1 MKIYAERN
9 QNYMKKN
16 RLEKVI
22 EIITEHEIETQ
33 DELIEYLRREGF
45 DVTQA
50 TVSRDIRELKLVKI
64 MTGRGSYRY
73 VMPQEDA
80 TRQTALHISSAL
92 AETIVR
98 AEFTG
103 NLVVL
108 HTLSGMAN
116 ALATEVDRLHH
127 PSLLGCVA
135 GDDTILIVSRDAEG
149 AAQISEQ
156 IKDMIR
162 HRTKNPREGGK

>member
-1 MKIYAERN
+1 
-9 QNYMKKN
+9 MKKN

-33 DELIEYLRREGF
+33 DELIESLRREGF

-80 TRQTALHISSAL
+80 TSQTALHISSAL

-98 AEFTG
+98 VEFTG

-116 ALATEVDRLHH
+116 ALATE
-127 PSLLGCVA
+127 PASSIPA
-135 GDDTILIVSRDAEG
+135 GMRGRGRYHS
-149 AAQISEQ
+149 
-156 IKDMIR
+156 
-162 HRTKNPREGGK
+162 HRFP

>member
-1 MKIYAERN
+1 M
-9 QNYMKKN
+9 
-16 RLEKVI
+16 
-22 EIITEHEIETQ
+22 
-33 DELIEYLRREGF
+33 
-45 DVTQA
+45 
-50 TVSRDIRELKLVKI
+50 
-64 MTGRGSYRY
+64 
-73 VMPQEDA
+73 
-80 TRQTALHISSAL
+80 
-92 AETIVR
+92 
-98 AEFTG
+98 EFTG

>member
-1 MKIYAERN
+1 
-9 QNYMKKN
+9 MKKD

-22 EIITEHEIETQ
+22 EIISEYEVETQ
-33 DELIEYLRREGF
+33 DELIEHLRKEGF

-73 VMPQEDA
+73 ILPQEDTA
-80 TRQTALHISSAL
+80 GQAALHISSAL
-92 AETIVR
+92 AETIIR
-98 AEFTG
+98 AEYAG
-103 NLVVL
+103 NLIVL
-108 HTLSGMAN
+108 HTFPGMAN
-116 ALATEVDRLHH
+116 AIAAEVDHLRH

-135 GDDTILIVSRDAEG
+135 GDDTILIVARDVEG
-149 AAQISEQ
+149 AAQISDQ

-162 HRTKNPREGGK
+162 HRTKNPREGGR